1 MLANSTPKGL
11 IVDEA
16 YTLNEPLGLGKKGIL
31 AICLLLSLCA
41 PPVALYLRRILRS
54 RIETRQEVE
63 RITDVPVIGEIST
76 SRSGKHLVVDS
87 AETSSTAE
95 LFRLMRSNLLFV
107 LTPPN
112 EKVVLVT
119 SASPGDGKS
128 FIAINLAASLALLGK
143 RVLLVGMDIRKP
155 RLAEY
160 LGISPRL
167 GLTQFAASADMKVS
181 DIIVHEPNMPGLDVI
196 AAGPV
201 PPNPGE
207 LLTSHRIDHLF
218 TELRKDYDYIIVDS
232 APVGRVSDTYALDR
246 ISDAAIFVCRVGN
259 TSLSDM
265 HIADEIR
272 EQHRLKK
279 LSIAVNG
286 TPARRTYGY
295 GEK

>member
-1 MLANSTPKGL
+1 
-11 IVDEA
+11 
-16 YTLNEPLGLGKKGIL
+16 
-31 AICLLLSLCA
+31 
-41 PPVALYLRRILRS
+41 
-54 RIETRQEVE
+54 
-63 RITDVPVIGEIST
+63 
-76 SRSGKHLVVDS
+76 
-87 AETSSTAE
+87 
-95 LFRLMRSNLLFV
+95 
-107 LTPPN
+107 
-112 EKVVLVT
+112 
-119 SASPGDGKS
+119 
-128 FIAINLAASLALLGK
+128 
-143 RVLLVGMDIRKP
+143 
-155 RLAEY
+155 
-160 LGISPRL
+160 
-167 GLTQFAASADMKVS
+167 MKVS